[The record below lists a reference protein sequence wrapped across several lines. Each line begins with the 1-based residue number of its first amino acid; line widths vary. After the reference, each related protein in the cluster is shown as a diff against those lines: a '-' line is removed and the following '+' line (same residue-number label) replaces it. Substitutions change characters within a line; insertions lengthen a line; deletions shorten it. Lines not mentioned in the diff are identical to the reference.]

1 VPSLYGITWNA
12 ARDALAALGLR
23 IVQGADYPVTDP
35 ALVGLVIAQDPDEG
49 TLLEANGE
57 VTVRLGVLAGG
68 G

>member
-1 VPSLYGITWNA
+1 
-12 ARDALAALGLR
+12 
-23 IVQGADYPVTDP
+23 VQGADYPVTDP